1 MLISAV
7 DFSSTDKKVFG
18 VPFSIVLQKTGHT
31 LPKGIQA
38 ALTWLKINALDQTG
52 KKPNSPSQSSSLSC
66 FFRPGIFRKSG
77 VKSRIAKLK
86 TAIDQTDENIIK
98 IFEDQQAY
106 DVADVVKQYFRD
118 LPESLLTT
126 KLSETFVSIFQY
138 LPNEVKFEA
147 LQSAILLLPDEH
159 REVLLMLLEFLHQV
173 SEKSEYNQMSANNLA
188 LCLAPSIFQN
198 GVHSNTPT
206 ASPRRKKPTGIPDA
220 KDLDENR
227 ASTECLTYLIH
238 NFKKVYYIS
247 SDKIN
252 RCNFSYMEE
261 SRPVTLEALGDTV
274 QLCNWRSYLY
284 ECVKAT
290 VKEGREKSRGWISHN
305 SYDPNIEIFY
315 RKVGDGH
322 PLKLWKCVA
331 EVEATPLTVLNR
343 ITKERHLWDKQLL
356 KMRVV
361 EDLDASS
368 DIFQYACSSG
378 HIVADYCVLR

>member
-1 MLISAV
+1 MYKYNIVFHVFFFLFLYKLLLMCV
-7 DFSSTDKKVFG
+7 DKRVFG
-18 VPFSIVLQKTGHT
+18 VPFSIILQKTGHT

-52 KKPNSPSQSSSLSC
+52 
-66 FFRPGIFRKSG
+66 IFRKSG

-86 TAIDQTDENIIK
+86 ASIDQTEEDIIK

-126 KLSETFVSIFQY
+126 KLSETFVAIFQY
-138 LPNEVKFEA
+138 VPNDIKFEA

-159 REVLLMLLEFLHQV
+159 REVLLMLLEFLAQV
-173 SEKSEYNQMSANNLA
+173 ADNAEHNQMSASNLS

-198 GVHSNTPT
+198 GVHSNTPN
-206 ASPRRKKPTGIPDA
+206 ASPRRKKPTGLPDA

-227 ASTECLTYLIH
+227 ASTECLTYMILNYKRIYQI
-238 NFKKVYYIS
+238 N
-247 SDKIN
+247 SDKMN

-274 QLCNWRSYLY
+274 QLSNWRSYLY

-290 VKEGREKSRGWISHN
+290 VKEGREKSRGWMTVNSH
-305 SYDPNIEIFY
+305 DPNIEIFC

-322 PLKLWKCVA
+322 PLKLWKCTT
-331 EVEATPLTVLNR
+331 EIEATPMMILNR

-356 KMRVV
+356 KMRVI
-361 EDLDASS
+361 ESLDANS

-378 HIVADYCVLR
+378 HTATDYCVLR

>member
-1 MLISAV
+1 MITQRLNKFEIQ
-7 DFSSTDKKVFG
+7 FSTHFSTDKKVFG
-18 VPFSIVLQKTGHT
+18 VPFSIILQKTGHT
-31 LPKGIQA
+31 MPKGIQA
-38 ALTWLKINALDQTG
+38 ALTWLKINALDQT
-52 KKPNSPSQSSSLSC
+52 
-66 FFRPGIFRKSG
+66 GIFRKSG

-86 TAIDQTDENIIK
+86 TAIDQTDDNIIK

-159 REVLLMLLEFLHQV
+159 REVLLMLLEFLSQV
-173 SEKSEYNQMSANNLA
+173 AEKSEYNQMSANNLA

-206 ASPRRKKPTGIPDA
+206 ASPRRKKPTGVPDA

-227 ASTECLTYLIH
+227 ASTQCLTFLIQ
-238 NFKKVYYIS
+238 NFKKIYYIS
-247 SDKIN
+247 SEKID

-274 QLCNWRSYLY
+274 QLSNWRSYLY

-290 VKEGREKSRGWISHN
+290 VKEGREKSRGWISLN
-305 SYDPNIEIFY
+305 SHDPNIEIFY

-331 EVEATPLTVLNR
+331 EVEATPLEVLTR
-343 ITKERHLWDKQLL
+343 ITKERHVWDKQLL
-356 KMRVV
+356 KMRVI
-361 EDLDASS
+361 EELDSNS

-378 HIVADYCVLR
+378 HIVTDFCVLR